1 MGPMFAPALGAVWA
15 SWLSETVVMSGGNA
29 AIVVESIDESSEDDV
44 RVPVVDWG
52 EFIQDKFLGCHWE
65 KAKLVDGFLRQVP
78 FAGENGSQV
87 GAVVR
92 AL

>member
-1 MGPMFAPALGAVWA
+1 MGPVFTPALGAVWA

-52 EFIQDKFLGCHWE
+52 EFVQDKFLSCHGE
-65 KAKLVDGFLRQVP
+65 KAELVDGFL
-78 FAGENGSQV
+78 
-87 GAVVR
+87 
-92 AL
+92 